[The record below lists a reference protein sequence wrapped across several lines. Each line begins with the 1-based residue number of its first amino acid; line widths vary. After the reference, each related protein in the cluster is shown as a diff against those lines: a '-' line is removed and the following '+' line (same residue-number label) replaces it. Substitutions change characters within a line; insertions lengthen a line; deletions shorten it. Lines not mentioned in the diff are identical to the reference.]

1 MFLTKNKNVV
11 YNKFMS
17 KVVMESNQVIESL
30 SNVMEWVNE
39 KLSDPDLSFE
49 DAKALSFEFYEW
61 IETDE
66 IDLLYLE
73 KF

>member
-1 MFLTKNKNVV
+1 
-11 YNKFMS
+11 MS